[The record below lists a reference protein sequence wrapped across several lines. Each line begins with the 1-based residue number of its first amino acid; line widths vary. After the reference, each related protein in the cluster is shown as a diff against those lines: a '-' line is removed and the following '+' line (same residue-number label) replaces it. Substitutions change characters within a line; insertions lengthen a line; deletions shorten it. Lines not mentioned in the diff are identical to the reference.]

1 MLFDPLWSR
10 HHAGS
15 TVIRRF
21 VPTSAPP
28 PLDGVQSI
36 MGHTRMSCGT
46 DHKTLRLDMEGFCR
60 FIRRAFPTSTA
71 AHLAAVVGA
80 TVSTSEKWISGQT
93 KPSADHLAAMIS
105 AFGPAFLVE
114 AIPSTRQW
122 AAPIIER
129 AKLAEISR
137 QLSEILDAAE

>member
-1 MLFDPLWSR
+1 MLLDPTWYR
-10 HHAGS
+10 HRAGALG
-15 TVIRRF
+15 RREF
-21 VPTSAPP
+21 IP
-28 PLDGVQSI
+28 PLEPPDAGNQSS
-36 MGHTRMSCGT
+36 MGQTRMSCGT
-46 DHKTLRLDMEGFCR
+46 DHKTLRLDMDGFCR
-60 FIRRAFPTSTA
+60 FVRRAFPTSTA
-71 AHLAAVVGA
+71 AHLAALVGA

-137 QLSEILDAAE
+137 QLSEILEAAE

>member
-1 MLFDPLWSR
+1 MLQNPYWDR

-21 VPTSAPP
+21 VPPP
-28 PLDGVQSI
+28 PPPIDGVQSI

-60 FIRRAFPTSTA
+60 FVRRAFPTSTA

-122 AAPIIER
+122 AAPVIER

-137 QLSEILDAAE
+137 QLSEILEAAE